1 MYHTASLAHDD
12 VIDVADVRRGK
23 ISLNRKFGQKSSIFA
38 GNYTVAIANKI
49 LRQMEDDEVHFNI
62 CSSLSKKVPYECN
75 LAFFCISN
83 NELLF

>member
-23 ISLNRKFGQKSSIFA
+23 ISLNRKFGQKSSILA

-49 LRQMEDDEVHFNI
+49 LGQMEDDEVHI
-62 CSSLSKKVPYECN
+62 KKILTLPKSPSLNDAIWPQQ
-75 LAFFCISN
+75 
-83 NELLF
+83 